1 MPSGSQIAHST
12 LWPQGVNL
20 LLEYLFYAQPGLC
33 SGEPR
38 GADGGPAP
46 PYAHQA
52 LLPEDLVDRPVR

>member
-46 PYAHQA
+46 HTLTRPYF
-52 LLPEDLVDRPVR
+52 LKTS